1 MTWAGVLL
9 ARLSINN
16 IKRSG
21 AIVPLM
27 PITPF
32 TDLYTFFDSSVTAV
46 LVNGTAKMI
55 ALVTPLF
62 AAGFGLYMMLIL
74 SSYWRGDDDI
84 IEDMQ
89 DFWFRMIGWAAVIT
103 FGLNIEM
110 YTTYV
115 APFVTGLGDDLA
127 NTVGTGSGYS
137 SQAALDTMANAFVDS
152 FLRIY
157 KDAQGIKLTIFACIA
172 IVSMSVFGG
181 AFMVIAIAYVIL
193 AKLALGILVAVGPL
207 FIAAALFPA
216 TRDLFKNWTGQVL
229 NYAFMVMLFSFAAQI
244 EIGMVSTKIPQDLSI
259 SSVFYISLVCLGM
272 IFVSLNIPSIAAAL
286 AGGIGISTMARKI
299 PKIKI
304 PKMPSMGGKSPPSGG
319 SIQNGKGSSSPQ
331 GGSMSAEQK

>member
-1 MTWAGVLL
+1 M
-9 ARLSINN
+9 SHI
-16 IKRSG
+16 
-21 AIVPLM
+21 M

-32 TDLYTFFDSSVTAV
+32 TDLYTFFDSAVTTV
-46 LVNGTAKMI
+46 LVNGTANMI

-89 DFWFRMIGWAAVIT
+89 DFWFRMVGWAAVIT

-110 YTTYV
+110 YKTYV
-115 APFVTGLGDDLA
+115 APFVIGFGDDLA
-127 NTVGTGSGYS
+127 NTVGTGYN
-137 SQAALDTMANAFVDS
+137 SQSALDSMANAFIQS
-152 FLRIY
+152 FLKLY
-157 KDAQGIKLTIFACIA
+157 NDADGIKQTIFAGIA

-181 AFMVIAIAYVIL
+181 AFMVIAMAYVIL

-244 EIGMVSTKIPQDLSI
+244 EIAMISSKIPTELSI
-259 SSVFYISLVCLGM
+259 SSVFYVSLVCLGM
-272 IFVSLNIPSIAAAL
+272 VFVSLNIPAIAAAL
-286 AGGIGISTMARKI
+286 AGGIGISTMVRKI

-304 PKMPSMGGKSPPSGG
+304 PNMPRMGGKSPPSGG